1 MARIY
6 LPANDWPFPD
16 QRAWEDAI
24 RPGDILDGQGPATH
38 WRPATRRTNM
48 QHYGRWLGYLASIGA
63 LDPTAMPSDRVTPD
77 RIRGFVAH
85 IKERIAPRTVVSTLV
100 GLKVM
105 IKAMAPEGSWRW
117 LEDICNA
124 LNRTARP
131 ITDKRSRMRDTG
143 EIVGTAVAN
152 MDRLLDGP
160 LITRLDRVAFRDSL
174 MLALLAARPLRLK
187 NITALAR
194 GRNLFPVNKGWEID
208 IPGEETKTGQP
219 SHFTVPELLVPYLE
233 IYLERVRPTF
243 LKGDTQE
250 PNALWLGFQGQPLTD
265 HSLYCR
271 IIMITDR
278 LLGHSIN
285 PHLLRDCA
293 ATTLSTKSPDDA
305 LTATA
310 LLGHRNFK
318 TTERYYI
325 RANQLE
331 ASRQVGMLIDIIRS
345 GSKENS

>member
-1 MARIY
+1 MARVH
-6 LPANDWPFPD
+6 LPFNEWPLAD
-16 QRAWEDAI
+16 RRAWEAAI
-24 RPGDILDGQGPATH
+24 RTGDILDGQGPAVH
-38 WRPATRRTNM
+38 WRPATRQTNI
-48 QHYGRWLGYLASIGA
+48 QHYSRWLAYLEAIGA
-63 LDPTAMPSDRVTPD
+63 LDPTATPSDRVTRE
-77 RIRGFVAH
+77 RIRGYVAH
-85 IKERIAPRTVVSTLV
+85 LKERIAPRTVVSALV

-117 LEDICNA
+117 LAEICNA

-131 ITDKRSRMRDTG
+131 VTDKRSRMRDTG
-143 EIVGTAVAN
+143 EIVRTAVAE

-160 LITRLDRVAFRDSL
+160 LVTRLDRVAFRDSL

-187 NITALAR
+187 NFAALAR
-194 GRNLFPVNKGWEID
+194 GRHIFPVAKGWEID

-219 SHFTVPELLVPYLE
+219 LLFTVPKLLVPYLE
-233 IYLERVRPTF
+233 AYLERVRPTF
-243 LKGDTQE
+243 LKRGKAE
-250 PNALWLGFQGQPLTD
+250 PNGLWLGFEGRPLTQ
-265 HSLYCR
+265 HSVYLRFTY
-271 IIMITDR
+271 ITKR
-278 LLGHSIN
+278 LFGSPIN

-305 LTATA
+305 LTAAA

-331 ASRQVGMLIDIIRS
+331 ASRQVGMLIDRIRS
-345 GSKENS
+345 GAMEDS